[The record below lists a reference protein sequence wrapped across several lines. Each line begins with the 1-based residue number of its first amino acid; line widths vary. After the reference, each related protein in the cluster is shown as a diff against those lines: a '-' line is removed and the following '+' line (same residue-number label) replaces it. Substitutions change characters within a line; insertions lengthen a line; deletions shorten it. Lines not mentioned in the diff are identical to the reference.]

1 MKFTMRR
8 DRVIVGLGH
17 AIEFTKDVPTYVPP
31 ELRKLVY
38 ESGGEPA
45 DANAVI
51 DEPVKSNPGE
61 PQDPEERREQLL
73 EAIAAL
79 VEGGNRDDFTA
90 AGAPHTKALTGLLG
104 WQPTA
109 QERDEAWLAHQADKG

>member
-51 DEPVKSNPGE
+51 DEPG
-61 PQDPEERREQLL
+61 
-73 EAIAAL
+73 
-79 VEGGNRDDFTA
+79 
-90 AGAPHTKALTGLLG
+90 
-104 WQPTA
+104 
-109 QERDEAWLAHQADKG
+109 